1 MIKIAICDD
10 EMIAVRWLQD
20 TISTAFKEY
29 SVSAQITLFNSG
41 LELRKKI
48 LEGSIF
54 DVIFLDINMP
64 DINGI
69 FLARH
74 LKDISANSLVVFV
87 SSQENE
93 VYHSFSA
100 APFRFLPKSRIEA
113 DLPLIVHDIILELK
127 KRNAADTI
135 TIKCRQSYISL
146 NPYKI
151 IYVESFGKKQLIH
164 TTSKTIEVN
173 CRLKELQTSLES
185 FGFLKPHN
193 SFLVNYRF
201 ITVIQ
206 QTELLLDTNEKI
218 PISRHRLSAVKEVY
232 LTLIS

>member
-1 MIKIAICDD
+1 MIKIALCDD
-10 EMIAVRWLQD
+10 ETIAIRWLQD
-20 TISTAFKEY
+20 AITAAFRDY
-29 SVSAQITLFNSG
+29 SKSIQITTFTKG
-41 LELRKKI
+41 LELRSAVLK
-48 LEGSIF
+48 GSLF

-74 LKDISANSLVVFV
+74 LKDISSNSLVIFV

-100 APFRFLPKSRIEA
+100 SPFRFLPKSRIET
-113 DLPLIVHDIILELK
+113 DLSSIVHDILLELQ
-127 KRNAADTI
+127 KRNSSETI
-135 TIKCRQSYISL
+135 TIKYRQAFINL
-146 NPYKI
+146 NPYKTL
-151 IYVESFGKKQLIH
+151 YVESFGKNQIIH

-173 CRLKELQTSLES
+173 YRLKELQNLLEP

-201 ITVIQ
+201 ITVIR
-206 QTELLLDTNEKI
+206 QTDLLLDNEEII
-218 PISRHRLSAVKEVY
+218 PISRHRLNDIKQKY
-232 LTLIS
+232 LALIS